1 VGTAVELPDPSRPKL
16 SDVHTSVGAGFRIT
30 LLGVAIAA
38 IKAHIGHGIDV
49 RSLAVTASVAG
60 GT

>member
-16 SDVHTSVGAGFRIT
+16 SDVHTSVGAGFRII
-30 LLGVAIAA
+30 LLGVAISA
-38 IKAHIGHGIDV
+38 IKADIGYGVDV
-49 RSLAVTASVAG
+49 RSLAVTVSIAG